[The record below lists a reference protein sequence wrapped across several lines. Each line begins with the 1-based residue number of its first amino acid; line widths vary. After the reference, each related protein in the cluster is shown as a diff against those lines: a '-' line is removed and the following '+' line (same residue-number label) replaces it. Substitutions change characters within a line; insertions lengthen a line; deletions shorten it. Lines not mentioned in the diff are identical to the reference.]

1 MDYTILSG
9 ILLSLIF
16 ATFFSGIEV
25 AFLSANK
32 IHIELLSKQKK
43 ITGQILMFFL
53 DRPTWF
59 IGTTLIGNVAS
70 LVLFGMFS
78 TQTILPMLHEWM
90 PTYAGTVILPA
101 TVFTFLLTV
110 FILFSVE
117 YLSKSFFVIHA
128 TPVVVALCIP
138 FVFVFIVLFPL
149 VYLIITLARIISV
162 YVMKLEYS
170 MERPVFGL
178 SDATQYLKTIQSEKP
193 VEANIAVDT
202 KIYTNAL
209 EFKSVRV
216 RDCMIPRT
224 EITAVSLES
233 GIKKLHE
240 AFIESGHSKII
251 IFKDSIDDVIGYC
264 HSSALFK
271 KPTRIEDILTPI
283 ITVPET
289 MMAEDLLVRFIN
301 ERKSLASVIDEF
313 GGTSGI
319 VSMEDVIEEIFGEIE
334 DEHDEADRAEVQ
346 LAPDVF
352 LLSARLEVEYLNEK
366 FGWHLP
372 LGDYDTLSGLI
383 LSYTADLPKQGET
396 IKIGSYTII
405 IQSTSQNKI
414 NTVRL
419 VDESKTLNG

>member
-1 MDYTILSG
+1 MDYTLLSG

-16 ATFFSGIEV
+16 ATFFSGVEV

-32 IHIELLSKQKK
+32 IHIELFSKQKK
-43 ITGQILMFFL
+43 LTGQILMFFV

-59 IGTTLIGNVAS
+59 IGTTLVGNVAS
-70 LVLFGMFS
+70 LIFFGIFS
-78 TQTILPMLHEWM
+78 TQALLPLLHQWL
-90 PTYAGTVILPA
+90 PTYVGAVVLPVI
-101 TVFTFLLTV
+101 VFTFLLTV
-110 FILFSVE
+110 FILYTVE
-117 YLSKSFFVIHA
+117 YLSKSFFVIHGTA
-128 TPVVVALCIP
+128 VVLGLSIP
-138 FVFVFIVLFPL
+138 FVFVFIVLFPF
-149 VYLIITLARIISV
+149 VYLIITLARIIST

-170 MERPVFGL
+170 MEKPVFGL
-178 SDATQYLKTIQSEKP
+178 SDVTQYLKTIQTEKP
-193 VEANIAVDT
+193 AEANIAVDT

-224 EITAVSLES
+224 EIAAVSLES

-271 KPTRIEDILTPI
+271 KPNRIEDILTAI

-289 MMAEDLLVRFIN
+289 MMAKDLLVLFIN

-334 DEHDEADRAEVQ
+334 DEHDETDKVEVQ

-366 FGWHLP
+366 YSWHLP

-383 LSYTADLPKQGET
+383 LSYTAELPKQGDT
-396 IKIGSYTII
+396 IKIASYTMI

-419 VDESKTLNG
+419 VDESKTLNT